1 MRLEKAPTG
10 IEGFDEITFGGLPK
24 GRPTLVCGSAGSGKT
39 LFAMEFL
46 VRGAIEF
53 GEPGVFVAFEENA
66 DDLAKNV
73 ASLGFDLADLQARNL
88 LRIDHIQ
95 IDRSQ
100 IEESGEYDLEGLFI
114 RLNHFVNQ
122 IGAKRVVLDTIETI
136 FSGLSNDAILRNEL
150 QRLFHWLKERKLST
164 VITGERGD
172 GQLTRQGLEEYVS
185 DCVIVLDNRV
195 IDQVST
201 RRLRVVKYRGTLHGT
216 NEYPFLIDQD
226 GFSVLPVTSLS
237 LKHGVS
243 EERVSTGIQDLDDM
257 FGGEG
262 FFRGTSV
269 LVSGTSGSG
278 KTSLAA
284 YFASATCQRG
294 EKCIYFAFE
303 ESEGQVVRNMRSIG
317 IDLQQWIDKGL
328 LIIQATRPMHYGL
341 EMHLATMQRMIEKLK
356 PSAVIVDPVTNLDA
370 VGTKFDVSSM
380 LIRLVDYMKANLVT
394 AYFVSLTAGGQTLES
409 TNIAMSSV
417 MDTWM
422 LLRDIEFG
430 GERNRGIYVLKS
442 RGTNHSNQIREFVLT
457 SNGIYLKPV
466 YLGPAGVLTG
476 SARVAQEAK
485 EREEEA
491 QAMDEIER
499 RKSLAQRKKEA
510 LEAKILSLRAEIEA
524 EELEAN
530 AAAQLEIQ
538 RIQRN
543 QISREN
549 LASSRIRGPYKPSEE
564 PE

>member
-1 MRLEKAPTG
+1 VRLEKAPTG
-10 IEGFDEITFGGLPK
+10 IDGFDEITFGGLPK

-66 DDLAKNV
+66 EDLAKNV

-136 FSGLSNDAILRNEL
+136 FSGLSNAAILRNEL
-150 QRLFHWLKERKLST
+150 QRLFHWLKERELST
-164 VITGERGD
+164 VITGEKGD

-185 DCVIVLDNRV
+185 DCVIVLDNRI

-201 RRLRVVKYRGTLHGT
+201 RRLRVVKYRGTVHGT
-216 NEYPFLIDQD
+216 NEYPFLIDED

-237 LKHGVS
+237 LKHAVS

-257 FGGEG
+257 FGGQG
-262 FFRGTSV
+262 FHRGTSV

-284 YFASATCQRG
+284 YFAAATCEKG

-303 ESEGQVVRNMRSIG
+303 ESEGQVIRNMRSIG
-317 IDLQQWIDKGL
+317 VNLQQWVDQGL
-328 LIIQATRPMHYGL
+328 LTIHATRPMHYGL
-341 EMHLATMQRMIEKLK
+341 EMHLATMQRMIAKLK
-356 PSAVIVDPVTNLDA
+356 PSAVVVDPVTNLDA
-370 VGTKFDVSSM
+370 VGTTFDVSSM

-417 MDTWM
+417 MDTWI
-422 LLRDIEFG
+422 LLRDIEYG

-442 RGTNHSNQIREFVLT
+442 RGTNHSNQIREFLLT
-457 SNGIYLKPV
+457 SNGIHLKPV

-485 EREEEA
+485 EGEDDA
-491 QAMDEIER
+491 QALDEIKR
-499 RKSLAQRKKEA
+499 RKALAQRKKEA
-510 LEAKILSLRAEIEA
+510 LEAKILALRAEIEA

-530 AAAQLEIQ
+530 AAAELEIL

-543 QISREN
+543 QKNREN
-549 LASSRIRGPYKPSEE
+549 LASSRIRGPHKPLEK